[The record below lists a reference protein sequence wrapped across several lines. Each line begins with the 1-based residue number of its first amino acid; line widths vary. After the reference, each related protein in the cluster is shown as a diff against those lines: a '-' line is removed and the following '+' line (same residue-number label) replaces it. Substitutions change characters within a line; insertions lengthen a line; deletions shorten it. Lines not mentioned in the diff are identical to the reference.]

1 LNGPARVDVALTI
14 VDVELI
20 VANVALIDADVVLGL
35 VAMTC

>member
-35 VAMTC
+35 VAITC